1 MYETGIFLKSLIEYT
16 EVLRDTTKRDTKKY
30 NRYNVIQ
37 HNHKKQLFDSKD
49 YSRYWAKFVEWITK
63 KVLLL
68 AAQEKKEICVSIG
81 LTYIDYEHEIDLFS
95 ISEILENI
103 EGDLK
108 DLFEVYKEEI
118 DFAIQKYFEV
128 VNGPNTKNIHH

>member
-1 MYETGIFLKSLIEYT
+1 MYETGIFIKSLIEHT
-16 EVLRDTTKRDTKKY
+16 EVLRDTKRY
-30 NRYNVIQ
+30 NRYNVIP
-37 HNHKKQLFDSKD
+37 HNHSKQLFDFKD
-49 YSRYWAKFVEWITK
+49 YNRYWTKFVEWITK

-95 ISEILENI
+95 LSEILEDI
-103 EGDLK
+103 EKDLK

-118 DFAIQKYFEV
+118 DFTIQKYFEV